1 PLHRLHI
8 LTASFRA
15 LDLDLI
21 VDLFLQLHLLLFDY
35 TSTTHFYTLSLH
47 DALPIFEIFFLK
59 KLSGFIW
66 MRLIRFIKMNIWN
79 IKFRCNF
86 IFHMFILIN
95 HEQYTKLKEESQEL
109 KAEMEVAASMQQT
122 LLTHDIPSISGLDI
136 DRKST

>member
-79 IKFRCNF
+79 IKFRC
-86 IFHMFILIN
+86 
-95 HEQYTKLKEESQEL
+95 K
-109 KAEMEVAASMQQT
+109 
-122 LLTHDIPSISGLDI
+122 
-136 DRKST
+136 DRKSTRLNSSHVSISYALFCLKKKTHSIHSYRSLSISRIDATAAYSLQATS